1 MDILRPTHIEFAIGN
16 MISDQYLVILRECI
30 SLTPIHLNKISCSD
44 RPTVVHSRTLPYVIL
59 DWIDININEQR
70 SVNCLQTNCVIY
82 LPVVVKG
89 AACVLSCASCLVR
102 LVWRDLRRGLP
113 ANTTQSPN
121 APPMLCQRRRRWP
134 TTVATTHCPM
144 LFKCWASVVDSV
156 VALTQHYVSVSCSLC
171 ALSQSSQGLLT
182 KHADWPTYRY
192 VLQTLNLLLERWFFL
207 LNSTSMYNAWCLFVT
222 WIGKKKHR
230 IIHGDIR

>member
-1 MDILRPTHIEFAIGN
+1 MSFICPWLSKVP
-16 MISDQYLVILRECI
+16 
-30 SLTPIHLNKISCSD
+30 
-44 RPTVVHSRTLPYVIL
+44 RT
-59 DWIDININEQR
+59 
-70 SVNCLQTNCVIY
+70 CVW
-82 LPVVVKG
+82 
-89 AACVLSCASCLVR
+89 SCASCLVR

-113 ANTTQSPN
+113 ANTTRSPN

-182 KHADWPTYRY
+182 KHADWPTLQIRFTNTELTARALIFFIKFYIY
-192 VLQTLNLLLERWFFL
+192 V
-207 LNSTSMYNAWCLFVT
+207 
-222 WIGKKKHR
+222 
-230 IIHGDIR
+230 